1 MFVAVRESEI
11 NSPTGQGSSDPTTT
25 NIKAGGNNLSETER
39 EGDSSRIGGGG
50 GTQPIFGECLNSVHD
65 ITLDSDSNVGEELGD
80 SDGMIANVGRQEL
93 ASTEAAATDNAVA
106 DDVCN
111 GTQ

>member
-1 MFVAVRESEI
+1 MS
-11 NSPTGQGSSDPTTT
+11 
-25 NIKAGGNNLSETER
+25 
-39 EGDSSRIGGGG
+39 
-50 GTQPIFGECLNSVHD
+50 SVHD
-65 ITLDSDSNVGEELGD
+65 ITLDSDSNVGEELGV

>member
-1 MFVAVRESEI
+1 MPESLMAKFGRLLVKE
-11 NSPTGQGSSDPTTT
+11 NWYC
-25 NIKAGGNNLSETER
+25 
-39 EGDSSRIGGGG
+39 
-50 GTQPIFGECLNSVHD
+50 FGECLNSVHD

-106 DDVCN
+106 DDECN

>member
-1 MFVAVRESEI
+1 MTLLIIILFTPSDKCPHFDHLLFSPILSPPTEI
-11 NSPTGQGSSDPTTT
+11 
-25 NIKAGGNNLSETER
+25 
-39 EGDSSRIGGGG
+39 
-50 GTQPIFGECLNSVHD
+50 GECLNSVHG

-80 SDGMIANVGRQEL
+80 SDGMIVNVGRQEL

-106 DDVCN
+106 DDMCN